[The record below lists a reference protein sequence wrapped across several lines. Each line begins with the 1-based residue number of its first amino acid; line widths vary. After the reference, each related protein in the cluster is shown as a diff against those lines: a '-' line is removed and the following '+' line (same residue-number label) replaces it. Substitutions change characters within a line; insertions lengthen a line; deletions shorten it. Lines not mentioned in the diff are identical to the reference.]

1 MGTTVLVE
9 EVMLDC
15 AVVLEGENALD
26 DEIVVDRLGVT
37 VVDLEMV
44 LDVANTLVRSDM
56 LVDSVVVGDDLLE
69 DSWLPLDIDGLGVT
83 LEVRELN

>member
-1 MGTTVLVE
+1 MTVLVE
-9 EVMLDC
+9 EAMLDC

-26 DEIVVDRLGVT
+26 DEIVVDRLGVI

-44 LDVANTLVRSDM
+44 LDVANTLVGSDM

-69 DSWLPLDIDGLGVT
+69 DSWLPLDLDGLGVT
-83 LEVRELN
+83 LEVEELY

>member
-1 MGTTVLVE
+1 
-9 EVMLDC
+9 MLDC

-69 DSWLPLDIDGLGVT
+69 DSWLPLDLDGLDVT
-83 LEVRELN
+83 LEVEELN

>member
-1 MGTTVLVE
+1 
-9 EVMLDC
+9 MLDC

-26 DEIVVDRLGVT
+26 DEIVVDRLGLT

-69 DSWLPLDIDGLGVT
+69 DSWLPLDLDGLGVT
-83 LEVRELN
+83 LEVEELY

>member
-1 MGTTVLVE
+1 
-9 EVMLDC
+9 MLDC

-26 DEIVVDRLGVT
+26 DEIVVDRLGLT
-37 VVDLEMV
+37 VVDLEMG

-69 DSWLPLDIDGLGVT
+69 DSWLPLDLDGLGVT
-83 LEVRELN
+83 LEVEELY

>member
-1 MGTTVLVE
+1 
-9 EVMLDC
+9 MLDC

-69 DSWLPLDIDGLGVT
+69 DSWLPLDLDGLGVT
-83 LEVRELN
+83 LEVEELY